1 MKAAAWVAIGS
12 MGMAFEMEHYTRRD
26 SFRRKQKKLNGSAS
40 KGYLPEKKSSSLVL
54 FGSASDAGSVVNLQ
68 ELEDR
73 VAQVAA
79 NLPELLSVVS
89 MSWDP
94 DVGLNIANVRGTAQT
109 KGAICTAAFRSA
121 ADCAISQVGEMF
133 DDVVLRS
140 DNSTISSTI
149 DPSKITAAFKAEWW
163 EKRRGLDGDMHH
175 IIDSLQHVC
184 LGWAA
189 AFVVGCVRPG
199 KNVDAQAQLKCE
211 KDLIGVVVS

>member
-1 MKAAAWVAIGS
+1 MIASIRIPRTLAGGDEPRLRRSCGAAAGLAAGGSSNLPRSAVARWPAAVRSLRLRGCC
-12 MGMAFEMEHYTRRD
+12 GRRRVERAAAFVSPPAHVR
-26 SFRRKQKKLNGSAS
+26 A
-40 KGYLPEKKSSSLVL
+40 
-54 FGSASDAGSVVNLQ
+54 SASDAGSVVNLQ

-149 DPSKITAAFKAEWW
+149 DPSKITAAFKA
-163 EKRRGLDGDMHH
+163 
-175 IIDSLQHVC
+175 
-184 LGWAA
+184 
-189 AFVVGCVRPG
+189 
-199 KNVDAQAQLKCE
+199 
-211 KDLIGVVVS
+211 